1 MSEQDTIELRF
12 AKGKAVAGEAL
23 EELKSWR
30 YPDLTVDENAIFRN
44 AYNHKF
50 RLMQDLM
57 DTVDEELTLPT
68 IEEIEAIRQSAHDEG
83 LEQGKQEGLEQ
94 GKEEG
99 RKEGLVLGEKQGFE
113 QGNKDGYQAG
123 LAQGNEQV
131 QRFSDL
137 VNQLQHP
144 LDNLD
149 KNIEQQML
157 DLVTHLAKG
166 VIMHELKQHP
176 EQILAAIRL
185 AVDALPQ
192 KNQDITIHLN
202 PEDVDLVEQFYN
214 GTQLAERQWSLN
226 ADTSL
231 NRGELNVDTHYSHV
245 DFSLDKRIETVFN
258 EIESMKELPPAMY
271 EHPEPDT
278 QETIDDQDNATLE
291 SDSLAEELPESHIE
305 ENPSVQPEHSSEQ
318 TDSSPE
324 IDIEQNTP
332 QAVESELST
341 TSEDVP
347 DEQDNT
353 QTLDASSVEDAPNQ
367 SEPSNEGSSMNDSTE
382 DDDEPQ
388 EPEPKV

>member
-1 MSEQDTIELRF
+1 MSEQETAEFRF

-30 YPDLTVDENAIFRN
+30 YPDITVDENAIFRN

-57 DTVDEELTLPT
+57 DSVDDELELPT
-68 IEEIEAIRQSAHDEG
+68 IEEIEAIRKSAYDEG
-83 LEQGKQEGLEQ
+83 LEQGKHEGREQ

-123 LAQGNEQV
+123 LNQGNEQV

-137 VNQLQHP
+137 ANQLQHP

-157 DLVTHLAKG
+157 DLITHLAKG

-185 AVDALPQ
+185 AVNGLPQ

-214 GTQLAERQWSLN
+214 GTQLAERQWTLN

-245 DFSLDKRIETVFN
+245 DFSLDKRIETIFHEVD
-258 EIESMKELPPAMY
+258 SMKEMPPAMY
-271 EHPEPDT
+271 EHPEPETDIQDVVDDET
-278 QETIDDQDNATLE
+278 NMVDADALEQEPVEAQSQENISEQMEPSSQQSATSQEADVQPNAPEETESSLASANVNDEQRPSETLE
-291 SDSLAEELPESHIE
+291 T
-305 ENPSVQPEHSSEQ
+305 PSGDDTANQP
-318 TDSSPE
+318 
-324 IDIEQNTP
+324 
-332 QAVESELST
+332 
-341 TSEDVP
+341 
-347 DEQDNT
+347 
-353 QTLDASSVEDAPNQ
+353 
-367 SEPSNEGSSMNDSTE
+367 EPSNERSSMNDSTE
-382 DDDEPQ
+382 DDHEPQ
-388 EPEPKV
+388 EPKPEA